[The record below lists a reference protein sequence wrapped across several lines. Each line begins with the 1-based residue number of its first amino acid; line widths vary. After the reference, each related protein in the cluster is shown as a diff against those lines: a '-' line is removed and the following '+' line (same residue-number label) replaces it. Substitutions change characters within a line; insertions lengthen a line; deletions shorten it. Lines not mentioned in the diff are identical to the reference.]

1 MCQIAANLDMYVM
14 HLTLIAIVNHLINIQ
29 HTTFI

>member
-1 MCQIAANLDMYVM
+1 MCQIAANLDMYAT
-14 HLTLIAIVNHLINIQ
+14 HLRLITIVNHLINIQ